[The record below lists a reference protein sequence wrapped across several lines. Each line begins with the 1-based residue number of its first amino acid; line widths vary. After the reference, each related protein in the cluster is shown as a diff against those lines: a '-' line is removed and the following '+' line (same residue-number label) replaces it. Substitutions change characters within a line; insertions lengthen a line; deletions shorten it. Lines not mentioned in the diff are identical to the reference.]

1 MKRIAFL
8 CLMLILLSLGS
19 VFAQAVPMP
28 NYVLHAAQ
36 TLNAQHGANI
46 DVNNVIWEFADY
58 GNDLADATNTC
69 PQVAQS
75 APAVG
80 SNRIY
85 WVEFKP
91 VRGGIYG
98 EEVWTAIVYSD
109 LSFVGLCTAPL
120 PNVTP
125 SPGVI
130 LPTVTPSSC
139 GAMPSRLLIGQEGRV
154 TGTVPNNLR
163 AEPFSSSQYLGEV
176 PAQAIFLVLDGP
188 RCSANGAWWYINYNG
203 TAGWTLEGQ
212 SGEYYLEPLSLV
224 TGQATLAPTLASLSP
239 AATPIVCNPELPS
252 RLVVGS
258 LGRVTPGIPNNV
270 RANAGS
276 SAQLLGEIPA
286 GGIFRVL
293 AGPNCAS
300 GVAWWQVDFN
310 GLVGWTGE
318 GDGGDYWLEPQFA
331 AFAPLSLEN
340 LPRIRQISVS
350 SLAQESSLQFSNSI
364 LFAHSTIGESMVN
377 RFTAIDAFA
386 TADEMAWQEELLLTN
401 PTAYLTVLALG
412 NDLAWVALPDGTS
425 VRLSQRQPDG
435 TYQERHVINNLS
447 VTKAVFSPDAR
458 YLMLVDNTQAI
469 QVFDMQAGQVLAV
482 LPAIQGE
489 SINDISFSPDGRVF
503 AAAYTRGFSL
513 WQSGNW
519 AVLGSAFF
527 DSPQN
532 FQAMTLNNSHFA
544 FAVAS
549 EQDAMAFVVPF
560 TDINAWG
567 NSGGVRHS
575 QAALSLALAPDSSF
589 FLIATAEG
597 LEYAALP
604 EDEMLFSTALDLEL
618 EGTIRQMNISPDGR
632 LLAIATDSDVQL
644 WAAEAP

>member
-8 CLMLILLSLGS
+8 CLMLVLLSLGN

-36 TLNAQHGANI
+36 ILNAQHGANI

-58 GNDLADATNTC
+58 GADLAGATNTC

-75 APAVG
+75 APVLG

-85 WVEFKP
+85 WVEFQP

-98 EEVWTAIVYSD
+98 EEIWTAIVYSD

-120 PNVTP
+120 PDATP
-125 SPGVI
+125 SPGVF
-130 LPTVTPSSC
+130 LPTVTPSAC
-139 GAMPSRLLIGQEGRV
+139 GAMPSRLVIGQEGRV
-154 TGTVPNNLR
+154 VGTVPNNLR
-163 AEPFSSSQYLGEV
+163 AEPFASGQYLGEV

-188 RCSANGAWWYINYNG
+188 RCSNDGAWWYVNYNG

-224 TGQATLAPTLASLSP
+224 TGQATLAPLSP
-239 AATPIVCNPELPS
+239 ASTPIVCNPELPS
-252 RLVVGS
+252 RLVVGL
-258 LGRVTPGIPNNV
+258 LGRVTPGIPNNI

-286 GGIFRVL
+286 GGVFRVL
-293 AGPNCAS
+293 AGPSCAA
-300 GVAWWQVDFN
+300 GVAWWQVDFS

-318 GDGGDYWLEPQFA
+318 GADGDYWLEPQFA
-331 AFAPLSLEN
+331 NFAPLSLEN
-340 LPRIRQISVS
+340 LPSLRQITVS
-350 SLAQESSLQFSNSI
+350 NLTPESRLQFSPTNV
-364 LFAHSTIGESMVN
+364 LFALSTLGESTVK
-377 RFTAIDAFA
+377 RYTAVDTFA
-386 TADEMAWQEELLLTN
+386 TADDIAWQEEMVLTN
-401 PTAYLTVLALG
+401 PLPYLSVLTMG
-412 NDLAWVALPDGTS
+412 NDLAWVAALDGTT

-435 TYQERHVINNLS
+435 SYQERHIINNLS
-447 VTKAVFSPDAR
+447 VTKAIFSPDAR

-489 SINDISFSPDGRVF
+489 SINQLSFSPDGRLF

-513 WQSGNW
+513 WQADNW

-560 TDINAWG
+560 TDINSWG
-567 NSGGVRHS
+567 DSGGIRHS
-575 QAALSLALAPDSSF
+575 QAALGLELAPDSSF
-589 FLIATAEG
+589 LLIATAEG

-604 EDEMLFSTALDLEL
+604 VGELIFSSSLELAL
-618 EGTIRQMNISPDGR
+618 EGTIRQMSISSDGR
-632 LLAIATDSDVQL
+632 LLAIATDDNVQL